1 MLPFDFFRRAARLW
15 PDQPAVITDDET
27 LTFAQL
33 ADRVLRLA
41 ALLVDLDAAPQTR
54 VAVSARNSAD
64 HIAAILAVAAAGKIW
79 VPINPRNGDTEI
91 ARGIEIT
98 APSILLLDA
107 QMMDRIGTNVGEKIL
122 LDDGSESTMR
132 RSVRYEPLR
141 DSLTSPDVTGVQ
153 AIKFTG
159 GTSGAP
165 KGAMQSYRCWNTK
178 IASQCYAYGFN
189 ATDRFLVTTPLTHGA
204 STYLLPVLGS
214 GGAIVIPEA
223 SSPAAIVEA
232 LPRHKITTMFMPPTQ
247 LTACA
252 DHAQQGGVDSRSLRR
267 IVYGAAPMR
276 PDRIRQAQEVFG
288 PVIACTYGQAEAPQ
302 IIAVMSPQELTQ
314 DANLTAAGRP
324 SLLTKIMIEGAEH
337 SPARPGE
344 QGEILVRG
352 DLVMNG
358 YWNLPELTA
367 KTIVDGWLRTGDVGF
382 LDERGYLFIR
392 DRSKEIIITG
402 GFNVYPSDVESAL
415 SLQPAVAY
423 CAVLGLPDEKW
434 GEAVHAAVELRP
446 GFTIDRN
453 EVLRELRSTLGP
465 VQTPKH
471 LHVFEDLPRSPV
483 GKILKTEIRKMIE
496 RGGNL

>member
-15 PDQPAVITDDET
+15 PNYPAVIAHNDA

-41 ALLVDLDAAPQTR
+41 ALLVDLDPNPQTR
-54 VAVSARNSAD
+54 VGVSARNSAD
-64 HIAAILAVAAAGKIW
+64 HISAILAVAAAGKIW

-98 APSILLLDA
+98 EPSILLLDA
-107 QMMDRIGTNVGEKIL
+107 QMMDRIRANVEYKLL
-122 LDDGSESTMR
+122 LDDHAESAVQ
-132 RSVRYEPLR
+132 RSANYEPLR
-141 DSLTSPDVTGVQ
+141 DNLTPPDLTGVQ

-178 IASQCYAYGFN
+178 IASQCYAYGLN
-189 ATDRFLVTTPLTHGA
+189 VTDRFLVTTPLTHGA
-204 STYLLPVLGS
+204 STYLLPILGS
-214 GGAIVIPEA
+214 GGAIVIPEE

-252 DHAQQGGVDSRSLRR
+252 DHAQQAGVDASALRR

-276 PDRIRQAQEVFG
+276 GDRIHQAQDVFG
-288 PVIACTYGQAEAPQ
+288 AVIACTYGQAEAPQ
-302 IIAVMSPQELTQ
+302 IIAVMSPQELTHE
-314 DANLTAAGRP
+314 ANLTAAGRP
-324 SLLTKIMIEGAEH
+324 GLLTKIMIEGVDGA
-337 SPARPGE
+337 PALPGD

-358 YWNLPELTA
+358 YWRLPELTA
-367 KTIVDGWLRTGDVGF
+367 KTIVDGWLRTGDIGL
-382 LDERGYLFIR
+382 LDERGYLFLR

-402 GFNVYPSDVESAL
+402 GFNVYPSDIESLL

-423 CAVLGLPDEKW
+423 CAVFGVPDEKW

-446 GFTIDRN
+446 GSTIDC
-453 EVLRELRSTLGP
+453 EDVLRQLRSLLGP

-471 LHVFEDLPRSPV
+471 LHVLGTLPRSPV
-483 GKILKTEIRKMIE
+483 GKILKTEIREMIE
-496 RGGNL
+496 HGE